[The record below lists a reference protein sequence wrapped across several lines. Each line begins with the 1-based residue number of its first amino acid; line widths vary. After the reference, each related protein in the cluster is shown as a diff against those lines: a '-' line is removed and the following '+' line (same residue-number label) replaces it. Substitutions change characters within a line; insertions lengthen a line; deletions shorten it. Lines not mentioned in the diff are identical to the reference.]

1 MALTKA
7 SFSVIDGAPL
17 NVLDY
22 GAVGDGTTDD
32 TAAIQSAIN
41 AAAVNNQLLYFPTN
55 SYKVTSTL
63 TIYTGTTITGDQSW
77 SSAASYGLTL
87 ATEIKFEPTS
97 ANSDLF
103 IIGDNPNIGSSPA
116 FYNKISICNLII
128 LGNGDTNSRYG
139 LNLDRVIY
147 SNFQNLTI
155 TNFQFPIRC
164 LSTIN
169 NVFSN
174 CLLTGTQSC
183 VRYSGNATTDN
194 WNECSFFGSDI
205 GVKTV
210 GATVGIRFN
219 NCLFE
224 QINLYGADIIKDTE
238 TMSFIN
244 CYSEDVPYTN
254 VSTGCM
260 FRVGLDGTTLANENQ
275 LTVIGGKY
283 QGRNAGTVG
292 SWMSVDFTNGILIS
306 SVNVSRYTNVI
317 NTTSNTLD
325 NSVFASGIN
334 GISYTNFNSG
344 TTGKVS
350 GLLPATVI
358 NSGSFRHI
366 LNCGSVSTTLGISA
380 DGGYTNNGVSYF
392 AASGSPEGSVT
403 ASVGSLYSRKDGGAG
418 TSLYVKESG
427 TGNTGWVAK

>member
-1 MALTKA
+1 M
-7 SFSVIDGAPL
+7 
-17 NVLDY
+17 
-22 GAVGDGTTDD
+22 
-32 TAAIQSAIN
+32 
-41 AAAVNNQLLYFPTN
+41 
-55 SYKVTSTL
+55 
-63 TIYTGTTITGDQSW
+63 
-77 SSAASYGLTL
+77 
-87 ATEIKFEPTS
+87 
-97 ANSDLF
+97 
-103 IIGDNPNIGSSPA
+103 
-116 FYNKISICNLII
+116 
-128 LGNGDTNSRYG
+128 
-139 LNLDRVIY
+139 
-147 SNFQNLTI
+147 
-155 TNFQFPIRC
+155 
-164 LSTIN
+164 
-169 NVFSN
+169 
-174 CLLTGTQSC
+174 
-183 VRYSGNATTDN
+183 
-194 WNECSFFGSDI
+194 
-205 GVKTV
+205 
-210 GATVGIRFN
+210 
-219 NCLFE
+219 FE